1 LTPDFVAIGH
11 VTVDRTPKGSAPGGS
26 AYYAAHTA
34 HRLGLEVG
42 LLTSRGPD
50 FPATAL
56 PPDVAVVDIPAP
68 HTTTFEIG
76 KGATGRSLRLRSRAS
91 DLDAE
96 HLPPEWRSVPLVLLC
111 PVANEVDPLLA
122 RVFPDGAVA
131 VAAQGWLRKRSAKGA
146 ITPERWEAAFEVLP
160 HVQALVVSAED
171 IAPFEAEALEW
182 FQHVPVGAITRGRA
196 GATLFVNGE
205 PYHVAPD
212 PATEVSGIGAGD
224 VFATTLLIEYQR
236 QADPWEAAAAA
247 ACAAAAAVEA
257 PGAAGLPDRETLEM
271 RLAAYRRRRG
281 G

>member
-1 LTPDFVAIGH
+1 MTPDFVAIGH
-11 VTVDRTPKGSAPGGS
+11 VTVDRTPEGSAPGGS

-34 HRLGLEVG
+34 HRLGLGVG

-50 FPATAL
+50 FPDGAL
-56 PPDVAVVDIPAP
+56 PPGAVVDVPAP
-68 HTTTFEIG
+68 DTTTFEIG
-76 KGATGRSLRLRSRAS
+76 RVATGRSLRLRSRAS
-91 DLDAE
+91 DLGVE
-96 HLPPEWRSVPLVLLC
+96 HLPPEWRSVPLILVC
-111 PVANEVDPLLA
+111 PVANEVDPLLVRA
-122 RVFPDGAVA
+122 FPEGAVA
-131 VAAQGWLRKRSAKGA
+131 VAAQGWLRRLGARGA
-146 ITPERWEAAFEVLP
+146 ITPEQWESAFEVLP

-171 IAPFEAEALEW
+171 VAPFEPEALEW

-212 PATEVSGIGAGD
+212 PAVEVSGIGAGD

-236 QADPWEAAAAA
+236 QEDPWEAAAAA
-247 ACAAAAAVEA
+247 ACAAAAAVEG
-257 PGAAGLPDRETLEM
+257 PGVAGLPDRETLER